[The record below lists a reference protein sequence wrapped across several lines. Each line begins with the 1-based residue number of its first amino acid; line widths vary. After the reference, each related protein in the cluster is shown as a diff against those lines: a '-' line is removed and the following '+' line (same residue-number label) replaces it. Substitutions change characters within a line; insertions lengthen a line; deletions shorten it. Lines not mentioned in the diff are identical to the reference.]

1 MNYVVVIVAE
11 PGQLEPSSLNALQA
25 KITGAQ
31 EPLWLSQNEA
41 CEISFVPHGPLDK
54 TKRLE
59 LAAHFKTLLPQA
71 CDLAVLEHH
80 NRKKKL
86 IVTDMDATIIE
97 EESLDE
103 LADEMGMKDHVAA
116 ITDRAMRG
124 EIDFESALIERVALL
139 QGLPMHAL
147 EAAMSRIKFSP
158 GAECFIAT
166 CKKHGARTALVS
178 GGFTLFTERVA
189 ALLQIDHHNANTLE
203 FDNDQ
208 LKGTITLPLLDKAA
222 KRTLLLHYCKT
233 YNLQPDDALAIG
245 DGSNDV
251 DMIDE
256 AGLGIGYRPKP
267 LLVSCCDAHILVT
280 RLETALFYQGYRR
293 SEFAPS

>member
-1 MNYVVVIVAE
+1 ME
-11 PGQLEPSSLNALQA
+11 LSSLAALRA

-31 EPLWLSQNEA
+31 PPVWLSQNEA
-41 CEISFVPHGPLDK
+41 CEIVFEPHSPIDK
-54 TKRLE
+54 AKRLE
-59 LAAHFKTLLPQA
+59 LAAHFKTLIPMP
-71 CDLAVLEHH
+71 CDLAVLENI

-103 LADEMGMKDHVAA
+103 LADEMGMKELVAA

-124 EIDFESALIERVALL
+124 EIDFESALVERVALL
-139 QGLPMHAL
+139 KGLPMHAL
-147 EAAMSRIKFSP
+147 EAAMTRIKFSP

-166 CKKHGARTALVS
+166 SRKHGAKTALVS
-178 GGFTLFTERVA
+178 GGFTLFTQRVA
-189 ALLQIDHHNANTLE
+189 ALLSIDHHNANTLE
-203 FDNDQ
+203 FDDDK
-208 LKGTITLPLLDKAA
+208 LRGTITLPLLDKAA
-222 KRTLLLHYCKT
+222 KRTALLHYCKT
-233 YNLQPDDALAIG
+233 YHIAPEDALAIG

-267 LLVSCCDAHILVT
+267 LLVPCCDAHILVT

-293 SEFAPS
+293 AEFATRV